1 MAAPPDLINDPPSL
15 ICRYKDRSLK
25 TRSLFPFP
33 PPPRSSPSPRR
44 GHQGERDREQTFI
57 SVLERANARKGGLRP
72 PLPSLSLSLLLSFRC
87 CSSKRHDLCSLFCRG
102 SPRRCFSTL
111 FAVLLHPRGEPPFD
125 KLCAKTL
132 VKLDPS
138 NPLQSIHRPTMF
150 LSTHEYAPFVLSR
163 IFEEITI
170 LERKRSKGGRKI
182 SAKDRRY
189 SVRE

>member
-72 PLPSLSLSLLLSFRC
+72 PLPSLSLSPSFFLSVVVRQSATTC
-87 CSSKRHDLCSLFCRG
+87 ALSSVVVVPPLF
-102 SPRRCFSTL
+102 
-111 FAVLLHPRGEPPFD
+111 
-125 KLCAKTL
+125 
-132 VKLDPS
+132 LDPFRRFITPAWRTAIRQIVRQNS
-138 NPLQSIHRPTMF
+138 CETRSLQPFTIHPSSHNVF
-150 LSTHEYAPFVLSR
+150 KYAR
-163 IFEEITI
+163 
-170 LERKRSKGGRKI
+170 
-182 SAKDRRY
+182 
-189 SVRE
+189 VRAFRFIENF